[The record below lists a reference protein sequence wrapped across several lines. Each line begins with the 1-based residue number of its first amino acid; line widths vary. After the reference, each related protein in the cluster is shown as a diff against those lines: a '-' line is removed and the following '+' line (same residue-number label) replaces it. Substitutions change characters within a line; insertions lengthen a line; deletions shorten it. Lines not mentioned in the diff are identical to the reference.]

1 MVLKLEEIGKRF
13 KRDWIFKG
21 ITSELGIGV
30 YAVLGGNGSGKSTLL
45 KIISGASS
53 PTQGKVWL
61 QTTQGKKLEKFEMLN
76 HIAFAAPYMELPEE
90 LTLREFFTFS
100 HRIKPYQ
107 AQVDFAFFVKK
118 LLFENQE
125 DKPIKYFSSG
135 MKQRLRL
142 GHVFLSA
149 CDVLILDEPSS
160 NLDAPTLLWYQRML
174 YDYGKNKIVLVGSN
188 FINDEYPNAIKTI
201 LLQEYKVV

>member
-21 ITSELGIGV
+21 ITSELATGV

-53 PTQGKVWL
+53 PSQGKIWL
-61 QTTQGKKLEKFEMLN
+61 QTSQGNKHEKFEMLP

-90 LTLREFFTFS
+90 LSLREFFTYS
-100 HRIKPYQ
+100 HQIKPYQ
-107 AQVDFAFFVKK
+107 PGVDFDFFAKK
-118 LLFENQE
+118 LIFEKQE

-142 GHVFLSA
+142 GHVLLSS

-160 NLDAPTLLWYQRML
+160 NLDAPNLLWYQRML
-174 YDYGKNKIVLVGSN
+174 HEYGNNKIVVVGSN
-188 FINDEYPNAIKTI
+188 FIMDEYPNSIKTI
-201 LLQEYKVV
+201 LLQDYKVV